1 MDKLFRL
8 KERGTNI
15 HTEFVAGLTTFRTMA
30 YILAVNPGILSD
42 AGMDARAVFTATAVA
57 SAIASFCMAFLA
69 NLPFALSAGMG
80 LNAFFAYSVVL
91 GYGHSWQLA
100 LAAVFVEGIIFVILT
115 LTNVREAIFNA
126 IPAVLKTAVAV
137 GIGLFICLIGMKTA
151 NIVVDSPATLVR
163 LFDFKTALADGSFR
177 STGVAALLA
186 MTGTLI
192 TGALV
197 VRNLKGSILFGI
209 LATWA
214 LGILCELAG
223 LYVPK
228 PEAGLYSVIPS
239 ALVSAP
245 ASIAPT
251 LFKFEL
257 SAPILDFIVIVFA
270 FLFVDIFDTLGTL
283 IGCASKADMLDKD
296 GRLPKIKGALL
307 ADSIGTICGAC
318 LGTSTITTYVESSA
332 GISQGGRTGLT
343 AVVTGLLFLAA
354 LFLSPLFLTV
364 PAFATA
370 PALIV
375 VGFFMVQQVVKID
388 WLDPL
393 KAIPAFICITS
404 MAFMYSISEGIALGI
419 ISYTLL
425 HLLCGKFREVTP
437 LMYILSAVF
446 ALKYALI

>member
-1 MDKLFRL
+1 
-8 KERGTNI
+8 
-15 HTEFVAGLTTFRTMA
+15 
-30 YILAVNPGILSD
+30 
-42 AGMDARAVFTATAVA
+42 
-57 SAIASFCMAFLA
+57 
-69 NLPFALSAGMG
+69 MG

-91 GYGHSWQLA
+91 GYGHSWQVA
-100 LAAVFVEGIIFVILT
+100 LAAVFVEGVIFVALT

-137 GIGLFICLIGMKTA
+137 GIGLFLCLIGMKSA

-163 LFDFKTALADGSFR
+163 LFNFKAALADGSFR
-177 STGVAALLA
+177 SAGVAALLA

-192 TGALV
+192 TGLFV
-197 VRNLKGSILFGI
+197 VKNLKGNILFGI

-214 LGILCELAG
+214 LGILCERAG
-223 LYVPK
+223 LYVPN
-228 PEAGLYSVIPS
+228 PEAGLYSVIPH
-239 ALVSAP
+239 AFVSAP
-245 ASIAPT
+245 ASLAPT
-251 LFKFEL
+251 LFKFDF
-257 SAPILDFIVIVFA
+257 SAPLLDFVVIIFA

-283 IGCASKADMLDKD
+283 IGCASKGEMLDRD

-307 ADSIGTICGAC
+307 ADSIGTTLGAC
-318 LGTSTITTYVESSA
+318 LGTSTVTTYVESSA

-343 AVVTGLLFLAA
+343 AVVTGILFLAA
-354 LFLSPLFLTV
+354 LFLSPLFLSI

-375 VGFFMVQQVVKID
+375 VGFFMVQQVAKID
-388 WLDPL
+388 WNDAL

-419 ISYTLL
+419 ISYTFL
-425 HLLCGKFREVTP
+425 HLLCGRIREISP

>member
-1 MDKLFRL
+1 MEKLFRL
-8 KERGTNI
+8 KERGTNV
-15 HTEFVAGLTTFRTMA
+15 HTEFVAGLTTFMTMA

-42 AGMDARAVFTATAVA
+42 AGMDAGAVFTATAVA

-163 LFDFKTALADGSFR
+163 LFDFKSALADGSFR
-177 STGVAALLA
+177 STGVAVLLA

-192 TGALV
+192 TGAFV

-239 ALVSAP
+239 ALFSAP

-257 SAPILDFIVIVFA
+257 SAPILDFVVIVFA

-307 ADSIGTICGAC
+307 ADSIGTVCGAC

-375 VGFFMVQQVVKID
+375 VGFFMAQQVVKID
-388 WLDPL
+388 WPDPL

-425 HLLCGKFREVTP
+425 HLLCGKVREVTP